1 MILPHLSASARVIAA
16 SSAGE
21 DDAVS
26 TAMSSIRFTDFGQGQ
41 NAADLGI
48 EPTDDLARHSGGTVG
63 GVQETTG
70 TYG

>member
-26 TAMSSIRFTDFGQGQ
+26 TAMSSIRFLTSGRDRI
-41 NAADLGI
+41 ADLGI

-63 GVQETTG
+63 GVQKTTG

>member
-26 TAMSSIRFTDFGQGQ
+26 TAMSSIRFLTSGRDRMLPIS
-41 NAADLGI
+41 ALSR
-48 EPTDDLARHSGGTVG
+48 PTISLAIPAGP
-63 GVQETTG
+63 
-70 TYG
+70 